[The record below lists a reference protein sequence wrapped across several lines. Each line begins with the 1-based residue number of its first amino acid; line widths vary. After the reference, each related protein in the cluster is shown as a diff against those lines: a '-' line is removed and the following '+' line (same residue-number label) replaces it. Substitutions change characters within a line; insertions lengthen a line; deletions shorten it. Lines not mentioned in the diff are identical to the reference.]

1 MQKDDSMTD
10 INFSQPQQTSANP
23 AIQQSVR
30 AIQVLRSRLNEVLIG
45 QQQVVDEVLTVFLAG
60 GHVLLEGVPGTG
72 KTLLVRS
79 LAQTFAGEF
88 RRIQFTPDL
97 MPSDVTGH
105 YRYDAQNSRFELR
118 QGPVFTHLLLA
129 DEINRAP
136 AKTQS
141 ALLEVM
147 QERSVTLDG
156 HTHHL
161 PSPFMVLATQN
172 PIEQEGTYPLPE
184 AQLDRFMFKV
194 MIGYPAPADEARMLN
209 AVINSS
215 NNDLLSGSQPA
226 HVFQPQQIEQLKKL
240 VAQVGVDPQIID
252 YTVRLVAATRDW
264 PALSV
269 GAGPRA
275 GIALISCARAY
286 ALLAGR
292 DFVTPDDI
300 KAIWLPAMRHRV
312 RLSTQMEMEGIQVE
326 QVLNELAASVP
337 APRL

>member
-1 MQKDDSMTD
+1 MNPNPTS
-10 INFSQPQQTSANP
+10 PQST
-23 AIQQSVR
+23 AIAQGSR
-30 AIQVLRSRLNEVLIG
+30 AVQVLRQRLNEILIG

-60 GHVLLEGVPGTG
+60 GHVLLEGVPGVG

-105 YRYDAQNSRFELR
+105 YRYDAHNNRFELR
-118 QGPVFTHLLLA
+118 QGPVFAHLLLA

-156 HTHHL
+156 TTHQL
-161 PSPFMVLATQN
+161 PRPFMVLATQN

-184 AQLDRFMFKV
+184 AQLDRFMFKI
-194 MIGYPAPADEARMLN
+194 MIGYPNPQDEMRMVE
-209 AVINSS
+209 AVIQSTG
-215 NNDLLSGSQPA
+215 NDLLNNNAPRHTFQPA
-226 HVFQPQQIEQLKKL
+226 QIEQLQKL
-240 VAQVGVDPQIID
+240 AAQVAVDRQIID

-286 ALLAGR
+286 ALIAGR
-292 DFVTPDDI
+292 DYVTPDDI

-312 RLSTQMEMEGIQVE
+312 RLSTQMEMEGVHVE
-326 QVLNELAASVP
+326 QVLNELAASVA

>member
-1 MQKDDSMTD
+1 MT
-10 INFSQPQQTSANP
+10 NPNVSQHAPASAPPAFQQGA
-23 AIQQSVR
+23 R
-30 AIQVLRSRLNEVLIG
+30 AVQLLRQRLNEVLIG
-45 QQQVVDEVLTVFLAG
+45 QTRVVDEVLTVFLAG
-60 GHVLLEGVPGTG
+60 GHVLLEGVPGVG

-105 YRYDAQNSRFELR
+105 YRYDAHNNRFELR

-156 HTHHL
+156 HTHPL
-161 PSPFMVLATQN
+161 PRPFMVLATQN

-194 MIGYPAPADEARMLN
+194 LIGYPDAQDEARMVA
-209 AVINSS
+209 AVI
-215 NNDLLSGSQPA
+215 GSQGNDILRDNRPR
-226 HVFQPQQIEQLKKL
+226 HVFQPGQIEQLQKL
-240 VAQVGVDPQIID
+240 VGQVAVDPQIID
-252 YTVRLVAATRDW
+252 YAVRLVTATRDW

-286 ALLAGR
+286 ALLAER
-292 DFVTPDDI
+292 DYVTPDDI

-312 RLSTQMEMEGIQVE
+312 RLSTQMEMEGIEVE

>member
-10 INFSQPQQTSANP
+10 INFSQPHQASTNP
-23 AIQQSVR
+23 AIQQGVR
-30 AIQVLRSRLNEVLIG
+30 AIQVLRTRLNEVLIG

-161 PSPFMVLATQN
+161 P
-172 PIEQEGTYPLPE
+172 
-184 AQLDRFMFKV
+184 
-194 MIGYPAPADEARMLN
+194 
-209 AVINSS
+209 
-215 NNDLLSGSQPA
+215 
-226 HVFQPQQIEQLKKL
+226 
-240 VAQVGVDPQIID
+240 
-252 YTVRLVAATRDW
+252 
-264 PALSV
+264 
-269 GAGPRA
+269 
-275 GIALISCARAY
+275 
-286 ALLAGR
+286 
-292 DFVTPDDI
+292 
-300 KAIWLPAMRHRV
+300 
-312 RLSTQMEMEGIQVE
+312 
-326 QVLNELAASVP
+326 
-337 APRL
+337 

>member
-1 MQKDDSMTD
+1 MNAALEELCATG
-10 INFSQPQQTSANP
+10 A
-23 AIQQSVR
+23 A
-30 AIQVLRSRLNEVLIG
+30 LREAVQRVIIG
-45 QQQVVDEVLTVFLAG
+45 QEQVVEEALIALLCG
-60 GHVLLEGVPGTG
+60 GHVLIEGVPGLG
-72 KTLLVRS
+72 KTLLVES
-79 LAQTFAGEF
+79 LAKAINGQFQ
-88 RRIQFTPDL
+88 RIQFTPDL
-97 MPSDVTGH
+97 LPADITGSMI
-105 YRYDAQNSRFELR
+105 YDPGESRFKFR
-118 QGPVFTHLLLA
+118 RGPVFTNLLLA

-194 MIGYPAPADEARMLN
+194 MIGYPAPADEALMLN

-215 NNDLLSGSQPA
+215 NNDLLSSSQPA
-226 HVFQPQQIEQLKKL
+226 HVFQPQQIDQLKKL

>member
-1 MQKDDSMTD
+1 MTD
-10 INFSQPQQTSANP
+10 TNLSRPAPAPVSPAMQQG
-23 AIQQSVR
+23 VR
-30 AIQVLRSRLNEVLIG
+30 AVQVLRQRLNEVLIG
-45 QQQVVDEVLTVFLAG
+45 QARVVDEVLTVFLAG
-60 GHVLLEGVPGTG
+60 GHVLLEGVPGVG

-105 YRYDAQNSRFELR
+105 YRYDAHHNRFELR

-156 HTHHL
+156 HTHSL
-161 PSPFMVLATQN
+161 PRPFMVLATQN

-194 MIGYPAPADEARMLN
+194 LIGYPNPQDEVRMVS
-209 AVINSS
+209 AVINSQG
-215 NNDLLSGSQPA
+215 NDILNDNRPR
-226 HVFQPQQIEQLKKL
+226 HVFQPGQIEQLQKL
-240 VAQVGVDPQIID
+240 VTQVAVDPQIID
-252 YTVRLVAATRDW
+252 YAVRLVTATRDW

-286 ALLAGR
+286 ALIADR
-292 DFVTPDDI
+292 DYVTPDDI

-312 RLSTQMEMEGIQVE
+312 RLSTQMEMEGIEVE

>member
-1 MQKDDSMTD
+1 
-10 INFSQPQQTSANP
+10 
-23 AIQQSVR
+23 
-30 AIQVLRSRLNEVLIG
+30 
-45 QQQVVDEVLTVFLAG
+45 
-60 GHVLLEGVPGTG
+60 
-72 KTLLVRS
+72 
-79 LAQTFAGEF
+79 
-88 RRIQFTPDL
+88 
-97 MPSDVTGH
+97 
-105 YRYDAQNSRFELR
+105 
-118 QGPVFTHLLLA
+118 
-129 DEINRAP
+129 
-136 AKTQS
+136 
-141 ALLEVM
+141 
-147 QERSVTLDG
+147 
-156 HTHHL
+156 
-161 PSPFMVLATQN
+161 
-172 PIEQEGTYPLPE
+172 
-184 AQLDRFMFKV
+184 
-194 MIGYPAPADEARMLN
+194 MIGYPDPADEARMLN

-215 NNDLLSGSQPA
+215 NNDLLSSSQPA
-226 HVFQPQQIEQLKKL
+226 HVFQSQQIEQLKKL

>member
-1 MQKDDSMTD
+1 MTD
-10 INFSQPQQTSANP
+10 INLSRPAQAPASLAMQQG
-23 AIQQSVR
+23 VR
-30 AIQVLRSRLNEVLIG
+30 AVQVLRQRLNEVLIG
-45 QQQVVDEVLTVFLAG
+45 QARVVDEVLTVFLAG
-60 GHVLLEGVPGTG
+60 GHVLLEGVPGVG

-105 YRYDAQNSRFELR
+105 YRYDAHNNRFELR

-156 HTHHL
+156 HTHPL
-161 PSPFMVLATQN
+161 PRPFMVLATQN

-194 MIGYPAPADEARMLN
+194 LIGYPNPQDEARMVS
-209 AVINSS
+209 AVINSQGNDILHS
-215 NNDLLSGSQPA
+215 NQPR
-226 HVFQPQQIEQLKKL
+226 HVFQPGQIEQLQKL
-240 VAQVGVDPQIID
+240 VTQVAVDPQIID
-252 YTVRLVAATRDW
+252 YAVRLVTATRDW

-286 ALLAGR
+286 ALIADR
-292 DFVTPDDI
+292 DYVTPDDI

-312 RLSTQMEMEGIQVE
+312 RLSTQMEMEGIEVE

>member
-1 MQKDDSMTD
+1 MTD
-10 INFSQPQQTSANP
+10 INLSRPAQAPASPAMQQG
-23 AIQQSVR
+23 VR
-30 AIQVLRSRLNEVLIG
+30 AVQVLRQRLNEVLIG
-45 QQQVVDEVLTVFLAG
+45 QARVVDEVLTVFLAG
-60 GHVLLEGVPGTG
+60 GHVLLEGVPGVG

-105 YRYDAQNSRFELR
+105 YRYDAHNNRFELR

-156 HTHHL
+156 HTHPL
-161 PSPFMVLATQN
+161 PRPFMVLATQN

-194 MIGYPAPADEARMLN
+194 LIGYPNPQDEARMVS
-209 AVINSS
+209 AVINSQG
-215 NNDLLSGSQPA
+215 NDILKDNQPR
-226 HVFQPQQIEQLKKL
+226 HVFQPGQIEQLQKL
-240 VAQVGVDPQIID
+240 VTQVAVDPQIID
-252 YTVRLVAATRDW
+252 YAVRLVTATRDW

-286 ALLAGR
+286 ALIADR
-292 DFVTPDDI
+292 DYVTPDDI

-312 RLSTQMEMEGIQVE
+312 RLSTQMEMEGIEVE
-326 QVLNELAASVP
+326 QVLNELVASVP

>member
-1 MQKDDSMTD
+1 M
-10 INFSQPQQTSANP
+10 NP
-23 AIQQSVR
+23 NPNSQQSAAIAQGSR
-30 AIQVLRSRLNEVLIG
+30 AVQVLRQRLNEILIG

-60 GHVLLEGVPGTG
+60 GHVLLEGVPGVG

-105 YRYDAQNSRFELR
+105 YRYDAHNNRFELR
-118 QGPVFTHLLLA
+118 QGPVFSHLLLA

-156 HTHHL
+156 TTHLL
-161 PSPFMVLATQN
+161 PRPFMVLATQN

-184 AQLDRFMFKV
+184 AQLDRFMFKI
-194 MIGYPAPADEARMLN
+194 MIGYPNQNDEVNMVQ
-209 AVINSS
+209 AVINS
-215 NNDLLSGSQPA
+215 NGNDLLNNNAPRHTFQPA
-226 HVFQPQQIEQLKKL
+226 QIEQLQKL
-240 VAQVGVDPQIID
+240 AAQIAVDRQIID

-286 ALLAGR
+286 ALIVGR
-292 DFVTPDDI
+292 DYVTPDDI

-312 RLSTQMEMEGIQVE
+312 RLSTQMEMEGIHVE
-326 QVLNELAASVP
+326 QVLNELAASVA

>member
-1 MQKDDSMTD
+1 MTD
-10 INFSQPQQTSANP
+10 INLSRPAQAPASPAMQQG
-23 AIQQSVR
+23 VR
-30 AIQVLRSRLNEVLIG
+30 AVQVLRQRLNDVLIG
-45 QQQVVDEVLTVFLAG
+45 QARVVDEVLTVFLAG
-60 GHVLLEGVPGTG
+60 GHVLLEGVPGVG

-105 YRYDAQNSRFELR
+105 YRYDAHNNRFELR

-156 HTHHL
+156 HTHPL
-161 PSPFMVLATQN
+161 PRPFMVLATQN

-194 MIGYPAPADEARMLN
+194 LIGYPNPQDEARMVS
-209 AVINSS
+209 AVINSQG
-215 NNDLLSGSQPA
+215 NDILKDNRPR
-226 HVFQPQQIEQLKKL
+226 HVFQPGQIEQLQKL
-240 VAQVGVDPQIID
+240 VTQVAVDPQIID
-252 YTVRLVAATRDW
+252 YAVRLVTATRDW

-286 ALLAGR
+286 ALIADR
-292 DFVTPDDI
+292 DYVTPDDI

-312 RLSTQMEMEGIQVE
+312 RLSTQMEMEGIEVE

>member
-1 MQKDDSMTD
+1 MEQRTASLDLTD
-10 INFSQPQQTSANP
+10 FTEKINRIRA
-23 AIQQSVR
+23 AISDVVVGQERVADLLLA
-30 AIQVLRSRLNEVLIG
+30 AILARGHILI
-45 QQQVVDEVLTVFLAG
+45 
-60 GHVLLEGVPGTG
+60 EGVPGVA
-72 KTLLVRS
+72 KTLTARL
-79 LAQTFAGEF
+79 LAALIDADFS
-88 RRIQFTPDL
+88 RIQFTPDL
-97 MPSDVTGH
+97 MPSDVLGTSVFNMKTSEFDFH
-105 YRYDAQNSRFELR
+105 R
-118 QGPVFTHLLLA
+118 GPIFADIVLA

-136 AKTQS
+136 AKTQA
-141 ALLEVM
+141 ALFEVM
-147 QERSVTLDG
+147 EERQATIDG
-156 HTHHL
+156 TTY
-161 PSPFMVLATQN
+161 PMSPIYTILATQN
-172 PIEQEGTYPLPE
+172 PVEHEGTYKLPE